1 MYTGLVPCFCT
12 CHPRDRPL
20 DFLVLSANGACI
32 HWSTGLQQTK
42 KQFLNRHRNHVHLWQ
57 NSVPS
62 RSVLREQAKQ
72 CPLKMSA
79 EGAGKTSIFVF
90 PWKGLSYILSQLL
103 TESLAYN
110 QLVSEVL
117 PVILPFW
124 TLMILAH
131 PQLLGATENKDG
143 GLANHKDL

>member
-1 MYTGLVPCFCT
+1 M
-12 CHPRDRPL
+12 
-20 DFLVLSANGACI
+20 
-32 HWSTGLQQTK
+32 Q
-42 KQFLNRHRNHVHLWQ
+42 
-57 NSVPS
+57 
-62 RSVLREQAKQ
+62 REQANQ
-72 CPLKMSA
+72 RPLTVSA
-79 EGAGKTSIFVF
+79 EGAGKTSSFIS

-110 QLVSEVL
+110 QPASEVL

>member
-1 MYTGLVPCFCT
+1 
-12 CHPRDRPL
+12 
-20 DFLVLSANGACI
+20 
-32 HWSTGLQQTK
+32 
-42 KQFLNRHRNHVHLWQ
+42 
-57 NSVPS
+57 
-62 RSVLREQAKQ
+62 
-72 CPLKMSA
+72 MSA

-110 QLVSEVL
+110 QPASEVL

-131 PQLLGATENKDG
+131 PQLLTATENKDG